1 MAVYKRNYKRFE
13 GSLTDPRWRV
23 TILARYALQTV
34 LESRLLASFATLC
47 LAPHLVAL
55 ILIYLRNNP
64 GAAGVLNLPFLQYIS
79 IDGTFFLRVFT
90 IETYLSFLL
99 VTFVGPNLIAPDLAN
114 NALPLYLS
122 RPLSKHEYIIGK
134 LSVLITL
141 TSLITWI
148 PGLFV
153 IAIQTNQA
161 GLSWLSAN
169 ARIPVAVVIGSWIW
183 IVTISLIALALSAWV
198 KMRPTAI
205 FSLFGVF
212 FIAGSFGNLANNLLN
227 LQPPWGLLMDMNTTM
242 SALWQWLLLGQTEFS
257 VAFRRMRMDSGLPS
271 WTALVSLAGFSAVS
285 LFLLVKKVRASEV
298 VRG

>member
-13 GSLTDPRWRV
+13 GALTDPRWRFM
-23 TILARYALQTV
+23 ILARYALQTV

-64 GAAGVLNLPFLQYIS
+64 GAAGVLNLPFLQFIE
-79 IDGTFFLRVFT
+79 IDGTFFLRVFR

-122 RPLSKHEYIIGK
+122 RPLSKYESIIGE
-134 LSVLITL
+134 LSVLIAL

-148 PGLFV
+148 PGLLV

-161 GLSWLSAN
+161 GLAWLSAN
-169 ARIPVAVVIGSWIW
+169 VRIPVAVVVGSWIW
-183 IVTISLIALALSAWV
+183 IVTISLIALAL
-198 KMRPTAI
+198 
-205 FSLFGVF
+205 
-212 FIAGSFGNLANNLLN
+212 
-227 LQPPWGLLMDMNTTM
+227 
-242 SALWQWLLLGQTEFS
+242 
-257 VAFRRMRMDSGLPS
+257 
-271 WTALVSLAGFSAVS
+271 
-285 LFLLVKKVRASEV
+285 
-298 VRG
+298 